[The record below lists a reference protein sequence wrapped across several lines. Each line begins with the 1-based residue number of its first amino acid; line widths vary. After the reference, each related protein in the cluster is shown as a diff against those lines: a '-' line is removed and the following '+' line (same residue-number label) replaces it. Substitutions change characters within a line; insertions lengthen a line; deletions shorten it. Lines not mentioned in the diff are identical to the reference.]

1 MLDILSKVGMNPH
14 HRQQL
19 EQRLREQQKYH
30 PGSVDQHPIQNNSQN
45 FQSAKT
51 KHKTSSSSPETEEDA
66 VQPPRPSRQT
76 PQYASVRKQITPSPP
91 PPALPQKG
99 RRSANSQ
106 QAHPPEQPPKLP
118 EKKHKLPPPK
128 PSVMQNH
135 QSSVNHNRYVCTLQK
150 IKQCCAI
157 SRNFYYLGDINLK
170 IMKMMSKMKMLT
182 GIM

>member
-99 RRSANSQ
+99 RRSTNSQ

-150 IKQCCAI
+150 IKQFHEI
-157 SRNFYYLGDINLK
+157 FVLGDINLK
-170 IMKMMSKMKMLT
+170 IMKMTSKMKMLT